1 MSDTY
6 WQDEEEDDLDT
17 WQVPENVLD
26 VSYRLT
32 GSAIAVDHAWEL
44 LGEICR
50 LAPWF
55 AESNSVALHRIHV
68 AESGN
73 GWQRPEHGE
82 ELLHLSRRTRLT
94 LRLPAGFLKNAESL
108 RGETLRLSSGAIE
121 LGKMLVKPLVKTP
134 VIFSRYVDF
143 GENEDEEAF
152 LAAVNRELSHQRIR
166 CRKMLCGRLQS
177 AATPEGSLTTRSLML
192 ADLDVRDAVRLQETG
207 IGQYRKLG
215 CGLFLAHKGIDA
227 VGERQK

>member
-1 MSDTY
+1 MSNTY

-26 VSYRLT
+26 VSYRLI

-44 LGEICR
+44 SEEICR

-55 AESNSVALHRIHV
+55 ADSDAVALHRIHV

-73 GWQRPEHGE
+73 GWQRPEQGE
-82 ELLHLSRRTRLT
+82 ELLHLSRRARLT
-94 LRLPAGFLKNAESL
+94 LRLPAGFLKDAESL
-108 RGETLRLSSGAIE
+108 HGKTLKLRSGAIE
-121 LGKMLVKPLVKTP
+121 LGNILVKPMVKTP
-134 VIFSRYVDF
+134 VIFSRYVAF
-143 GENEDEEAF
+143 GENENEETF
-152 LAAVNRELSHQRIR
+152 LTAVKRELNLQGIR
-166 CRKMLCGRLQS
+166 CRKMLCGRLQC
-177 AATPEGSLTTRSLML
+177 AATPRGSLTTRSLML